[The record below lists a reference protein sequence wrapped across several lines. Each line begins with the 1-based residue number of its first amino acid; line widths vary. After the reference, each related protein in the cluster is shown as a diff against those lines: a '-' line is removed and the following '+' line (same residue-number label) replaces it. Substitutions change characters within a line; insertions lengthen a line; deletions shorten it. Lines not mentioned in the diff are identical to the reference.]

1 MTGPMCVACGTEF
14 PDAPAPEIC
23 PICVDE
29 RQFVPAGGQAWTSR
43 AALAR
48 THRNAFHEVEPG
60 LLDIGTEPGFAI
72 GQRAF
77 LVSTPHGNVLWDCLS
92 LIDEATVRIIEG
104 LGGLAAIAI
113 SHPHFYSAMAAWSA
127 AFGGVPVWLH
137 EADREWVMR
146 GGEAVRFWSGD
157 ATELLPGLTAI
168 RTGGHFAG
176 GAVLHWAGGAEGRGT
191 LLTGDLL
198 QVAPDRQ
205 SVSFL
210 RSYPNM
216 VPLSAN
222 VVRRICARIEPFA
235 FDRIHGAFRGRT
247 IESGAKAAVARSAA
261 RYIDAIEGRG
271 PADAEE

>member
-14 PDAPAPEIC
+14 PDGPPPAVC
-23 PICVDE
+23 PICADE

-43 AALAR
+43 AALDR
-48 THRNAFHEVEPG
+48 SHCNTFRQEEPG
-60 LLDIGTEPGFAI
+60 LLSLQTEPAFAI

-77 LVSTPHGNVLWDCLS
+77 LVSTPAGNVLWDCVS
-92 LIDEATVRIIEG
+92 LVDDATVRVIEG
-104 LGGLAAIAI
+104 LGGLAGIAI
-113 SHPHFYSAMAAWSA
+113 SHPHFYSAMAAWSE
-127 AFGGVPVWLH
+127 AFDGIPVWLH
-137 EADREWVMR
+137 EADRDWVMR
-146 GGEAVRFWSGD
+146 GGDAVRFWSGD
-157 ATELLPGLTAI
+157 SADLLPGLTAV

-176 GAVLHWAGGAEGRGT
+176 GTVLHWAEGAEGRGT
-191 LLTGDLL
+191 LFTGDML

-247 IESGAKAAVARSAA
+247 IISGAKAAVARSAA